1 MSLNDEERLTL
12 VNLYLEKSK
21 STLHDAYI
29 AAEAKSWSMAAN
41 RIYYSVFHAA
51 TALFIHD
58 GINVGSHRGI
68 KSLLGQNY
76 IMTGKMSSDYSRFLS
91 QMETL
96 RDKADYNIMF
106 EAVETDVLPNL
117 EMAEI
122 FIKEIERLVL

>member
-1 MSLNDEERLTL
+1 MSLNDEERATL

-29 AAEAKSWSMAAN
+29 AAKAKSWSMAAN

-76 IMTGKMSSDYSRFLS
+76 IMTVKMSSDYSRFLS